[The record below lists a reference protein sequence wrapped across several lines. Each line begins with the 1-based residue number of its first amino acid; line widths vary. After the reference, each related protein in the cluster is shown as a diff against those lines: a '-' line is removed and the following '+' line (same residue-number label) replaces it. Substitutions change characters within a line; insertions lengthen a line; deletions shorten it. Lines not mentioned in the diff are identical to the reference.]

1 MRQFH
6 NQGWGAAPSLHIVL
20 ADHFALRP
28 AEPPAFAQ
36 KHIALHCIAR
46 GFWPPG
52 VRRLL
57 PSPALSVRVCLDPAG
72 SLSAIAHLTWEQ
84 LVGRGLSMADPL
96 LDQCSV
102 VGSPLGET
110 RIGGLQND

>member
-36 KHIALHCIAR
+36 KHIALHCIALQEVFGPLVCG
-46 GFWPPG
+46 GFCRH
-52 VRRLL
+52 RR
-57 PSPALSVRVCLDPAG
+57 C
-72 SLSAIAHLTWEQ
+72 LSASVSTPQAVSPIAHLTWEQ

-96 LDQCSV
+96 LDGC
-102 VGSPLGET
+102 GRFTTWRDTHRRFAE
-110 RIGGLQND
+110 